1 MLFTRYCKAAADR
14 QMRWLEGLITI
25 VSSVL
30 VVFLILSKYL
40 GLTGISSDVMMTH
53 YCKGPF
59 VAGDGA
65 Q

>member
-1 MLFTRYCKAAADR
+1 
-14 QMRWLEGLITI
+14 MRWLEGLITI
-25 VSSVL
+25 VSSML
-30 VVFLILSKYL
+30 VVSLILSRCL